1 MKNKIAIILSIISI
15 IIALSVVGLWI
26 FKSIEL
32 TSISLE
38 TFVGIIV
45 ALLAII
51 FSIIVGWEIINAIDV
66 KDRMSKLEQRQDSII
81 EIERRI
87 VENQQ
92 NYSKSINNLQSGISG
107 ASAELYIAQNR
118 YFEAFCS
125 YHSALHN
132 AIIADTPNQLNRI
145 NQLQLVCVMITSL
158 PTIDT
163 NASFK
168 QIVYESDEIRKT
180 DSYKNC
186 FADFYEQ
193 TMANFWQKMQSWGL
207 HIPEKR

>member
-1 MKNKIAIILSIISI
+1 MKNKIAIILSISSI
-15 IIALSVVGLWI
+15 TIALSVVGLWI
-26 FKSIEL
+26 FGTFEL
-32 TSISLE
+32 TAISLE
-38 TFVGIIV
+38 TFIGIVV

-66 KDRMSKLEQRQDSII
+66 KERMSKLEQRQDAIM

-92 NYSKSINNLQSGISG
+92 NYAKGINNLQSGISG
-107 ASAELYIAQNR
+107 ASAELYVAQNR

-145 NQLQLVCVMITSL
+145 NQLQLICVMITSL

-163 NASFK
+163 KASFK
-168 QIVYESDEIRKT
+168 QIVFETDEIRKT
-180 DSYKNC
+180 NSYRNC
-186 FADFYEQ
+186 FAEFYEQ
-193 TMANFWQKMQSWGL
+193 TMANFWQKMQFLGL
-207 HIPEKR
+207 TIPEKR

>member
-1 MKNKIAIILSIISI
+1 MKNKIAIILSIFSI
-15 IIALSVVGLWI
+15 TIALSVVGLWI
-26 FKSIEL
+26 FGTFEL
-32 TSISLE
+32 TAISLE
-38 TFVGIIV
+38 TFIGIVV

-66 KDRMSKLEQRQDSII
+66 KERMSKLEQRQDAIM

-92 NYSKSINNLQSGISG
+92 NYAKGINNLQSGISG
-107 ASAELYIAQNR
+107 ASAELYVAQNR

-145 NQLQLVCVMITSL
+145 NQLQLICVMITSL

-163 NASFK
+163 KASFK
-168 QIVYESDEIRKT
+168 QIVFETDEIRKT
-180 DSYKNC
+180 NSYRNC
-186 FADFYEQ
+186 FAEFYEQ
-193 TMANFWQKMQSWGL
+193 TMANFWQKMQFLGL
-207 HIPEKR
+207 TIPEKR

>member
-1 MKNKIAIILSIISI
+1 MKNKIAIILSIFSI
-15 IIALSVVGLWI
+15 TIALSVVGLWI
-26 FKSIEL
+26 FGTFEL
-32 TSISLE
+32 TAISLE
-38 TFVGIIV
+38 TFIGFVV

-66 KDRMSKLEQRQDSII
+66 KERMSKLEQRQDAIM

-92 NYSKSINNLQSGISG
+92 NYAKGINNLQSGISG
-107 ASAELYIAQNR
+107 ASAELYVAQNR

-145 NQLQLVCVMITSL
+145 NQLQLICVMITSL

-163 NASFK
+163 KASFK
-168 QIVYESDEIRKT
+168 QIVFETDEIRKT
-180 DSYKNC
+180 NSYRNC
-186 FADFYEQ
+186 FAEFYEQ
-193 TMANFWQKMQSWGL
+193 TMANFWQKMQFLGL
-207 HIPEKR
+207 TIPEKR